1 MIKITIVT
9 ISFNQARFLD
19 QAIKSVLEQDYPL
32 VEYIVVD
39 PGSTD
44 GSREII
50 EGYRSS
56 IDHIIFDRDE
66 GPADGLNRG
75 FSMAKGQIFG
85 FVNSDDYLLPGA
97 LSAAAA
103 AFEASPETD
112 VLSGHAYVVDEA
124 GVQRNRFFSRRFSVR
139 RFVYGA
145 SALAQQSTFFRAE
158 IFRKVHGFNVRN
170 RVAWDGELW
179 VDMALAG
186 AKFRRTDRFMSAF
199 RVYDGS
205 ITGSRTFQQQ
215 REEYQAEIFSR
226 VTGRPRS
233 RRDSVLGAIM
243 KLREYFGHPAILKQ
257 RLLCGPTI
265 GH

>member
-1 MIKITIVT
+1 MGRGRRSYPARSANRRQSHSRGGSRCNEGCAGRLACCWVSDEAHSKEAGNIDLRAFAIEGISLIKITIVT

-85 FVNSDDYLLPGA
+85 FRYSDL
-97 LSAAAA
+97 
-103 AFEASPETD
+103 
-112 VLSGHAYVVDEA
+112 
-124 GVQRNRFFSRRFSVR
+124 
-139 RFVYGA
+139 
-145 SALAQQSTFFRAE
+145 
-158 IFRKVHGFNVRN
+158 
-170 RVAWDGELW
+170 
-179 VDMALAG
+179 
-186 AKFRRTDRFMSAF
+186 
-199 RVYDGS
+199 
-205 ITGSRTFQQQ
+205 
-215 REEYQAEIFSR
+215 
-226 VTGRPRS
+226 
-233 RRDSVLGAIM
+233 
-243 KLREYFGHPAILKQ
+243 
-257 RLLCGPTI
+257 
-265 GH
+265 